1 MGKYP
6 LNLILGAMGLLS
18 TVNLAAQPQYD
29 YSNMQREK
37 LDRGVVAV
45 KSGNSVFVSWR
56 FFDTDP
62 EDTQFEVW
70 RNGIKKASSVRTS
83 SNYRDSSGSAG
94 DEYFVV
100 AKRGNGEGMDTSK
113 VVKAWSDVYM
123 TVDIDRPA
131 SVKMNGS
138 EVT

>member
-62 EDTQFEVW
+62 EDTQFEAES
-70 RNGIKKASSVRTS
+70 KKLPLYVLRLTIVIRQVLPVTNILLWLNEA
-83 SNYRDSSGSAG
+83 
-94 DEYFVV
+94 
-100 AKRGNGEGMDTSK
+100 M
-113 VVKAWSDVYM
+113 VKEW
-123 TVDIDRPA
+123 ILL
-131 SVKMNGS
+131 KL
-138 EVT
+138 